1 MSFYKAPTNEFD
13 PLDLEILERAF
24 DASWEAL
31 RTSRQHNEAETDE
44 ELEAA
49 LRRELIEIVRAN
61 GVSDPEALMK
71 YPFDQNS
78 IIALNAQSPSG
89 MS

>member
-1 MSFYKAPTNEFD
+1 MSEDRGMPFKGSARNHLD

-31 RTSRQHNEAETDE
+31 KTSRRHYDAEADE

-61 GVSDPEALMK
+61 GVSDPEALK
-71 YPFDQNS
+71 N
-78 IIALNAQSPSG
+78 ILLARIPSLG
-89 MS
+89 